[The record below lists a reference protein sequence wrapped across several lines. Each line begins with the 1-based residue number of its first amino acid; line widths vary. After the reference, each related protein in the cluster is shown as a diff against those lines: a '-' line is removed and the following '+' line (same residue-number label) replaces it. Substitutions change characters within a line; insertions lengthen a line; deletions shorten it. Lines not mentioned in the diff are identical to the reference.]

1 LTIEVITAGFAGE
14 ILFWVWYKKSALSA
28 KNRLLLILMGM
39 ISILFGISLASR
51 VLEFLSL
58 EFLRRLREQDQKIV
72 GQIQPSG
79 PGAFDYDWVGIER
92 T

>member
-1 LTIEVITAGFAGE
+1 
-14 ILFWVWYKKSALSA
+14 
-28 KNRLLLILMGM
+28 MGM

-51 VLEFLSL
+51 VL

>member
-1 LTIEVITAGFAGE
+1 
-14 ILFWVWYKKSALSA
+14 LFWVWYKKSALSA
-28 KNRLLLILMGM
+28 KKRLLLILMGM

-51 VLEFLSL
+51 ILEL
-58 EFLRRLREQDQKIV
+58 LRRLREQDQKIV